1 MPDLAV
7 KVYGKHVDNG
17 DSSQLKALEDEPSMT
32 TGPTIGPARVKHNEP
47 ENLKDQMEADYRKR
61 DLLIPRNDEA
71 LKDIRYLLEALDSK
85 NPKRLAE

>member
-32 TGPTIGPARVKHNEP
+32 PGPTIGPARVKHNEP
-47 ENLKDQMEADYRKR
+47 ENLKG
-61 DLLIPRNDEA
+61 
-71 LKDIRYLLEALDSK
+71 
-85 NPKRLAE
+85 